1 VAAPEYVVTC
11 TKCGTVIDFHADC
24 DMADEEGNAP
34 LTVTPPEGAA
44 AIRRQAYLA
53 YLFLDVV
60 TCPSCHLPKARGYVC
75 PCGADE

>member
-1 VAAPEYVVTC
+1 
-11 TKCGTVIDFHADC
+11 
-24 DMADEEGNAP
+24 MADEEGNAP